1 MAGRK
6 RKTYQEQTQQP
17 QKQVL
22 EPVLE
27 WPTAIY
33 ARLSVENSGKD
44 DGGDSIENQVEICRG
59 YLEDHPYLHLYDVYM
74 DNGWTGT
81 NTNRPE
87 FQRMLDDI
95 HSGKVKAIIIK
106 DFSRFSRD
114 YIEAGNLLENV
125 FPFLGVRFISVADSY
140 DSFETDG
147 SAQSLLIPLKNL
159 INSYYSK
166 DISRKVS
173 TAVHSQQLAGKHLPS
188 QIPYGYMKSEARA
201 YRLEPDP
208 ETAPVVRRI
217 FKEFYD
223 GAGISQIA
231 RELNDEGVP
240 SPGQIRYNRG
250 LTVRPCYK
258 TSRWSPQVIKQI
270 LRNPTYTGD
279 LVFGRMPTALY
290 LGKPNYSYEFD
301 ETKWR
306 VLPDMHEPLVSR
318 EVFNAIKERMTASQ
332 KQYQARHKAF
342 EEFREENPAIL
353 LDFVYC
359 GDCGARMSFTRQHIS
374 GSDAAHAYYKCPRYP
389 YKRCNA
395 THNISQ
401 DRLISIVWN
410 ALQDQLRYFCDF
422 QMLTQKMK
430 ESGTETAQQVS
441 YKDEIKSVLMKIH
454 QYMGKRERLYED
466 FSDGILSPEDYT
478 SFKKRYED
486 EYQAL
491 NKQLNHLQTLQ
502 SRLNRSLSERNEW
515 LVHMQTVQDATEFN
529 RDLLVAMVDKILV
542 YQVGRERRVEVVFK
556 YRQDFS
562 VLQAAYE
569 EMEGDT
575 RK

>member
-33 ARLSVENSGKD
+33 ARLSVENAGKD

-95 HSGKVKAIIIK
+95 HFGKVKAIIIK

-114 YIEAGNLLENV
+114 YIEAWNLLENV
-125 FPFLGVRFISVADSY
+125 FPFLGVRFISVTDSY

-173 TAVHSQQLAGKHLPS
+173 TAIHSQQLAGRHLPS
-188 QIPYGYMKSEARA
+188 QIPYGYMKSETRA

-217 FKEFYD
+217 FKEFYE
-223 GAGISQIA
+223 GASCGQIA
-231 RELNDEGVP
+231 RELNDEGIP

-250 LTVRPCYK
+250 LTVRECYK
-258 TSRWSPQVIKQI
+258 TSRWATTGIKMMI
-270 LRNPTYTGD
+270 RNPTYTGD

-290 LGKPNYSYEFD
+290 LGKPGYHFEHD

-306 VLPDMHEPLVSR
+306 VLPNMHEALVDR
-318 EVFNAIKERMTASQ
+318 DVFYEIKERLAESKAVRESKVASSEQ
-332 KQYQARHKAF
+332 IRKD
-342 EEFREENPAIL
+342 NPAL
-353 LDFVYC
+353 LLGYVYC
-359 GDCGARMSFTRQHIS
+359 GDCGGRMGFYRTRMRNS
-374 GSDAAHAYYKCPRYP
+374 TNVYCDY
-389 YKRCNA
+389 RCTRRTYGHCFA
-395 THNISQ
+395 SHSIPQ
-401 DRLISIVWN
+401 KKLISIVWG
-410 ALQDQLRYFCDF
+410 AIQDQLRYFCIF
-422 QMLTQKMK
+422 EKMVQQMKDK
-430 ESGTETAQQVS
+430 NSETSQQLQ
-441 YKDEIKSVLMKIH
+441 YKSEIQSVLVKIR
-454 QYMGKRERLYED
+454 QYMSKRERLYED

-478 SFKKRYED
+478 TFKKRYED

-491 NKQLNHLQTLQ
+491 NRQLGHLQTLQ
-502 SRLNRSLSERNEW
+502 NQLNRTLSERNEW
-515 LVHMQTVQDATEFN
+515 LIHMQSVQNVTEFN
-529 RDLLVAMVDKILV
+529 PDLLEALVDKVLV
-542 YQVGRERRVEVVFK
+542 YQDGKQRRVEVVFK
-556 YRQDFS
+556 YKQDFS
-562 VLQAAYE
+562 ALQSAYE
-569 EMEGDT
+569 ELGGTEE
-575 RK
+575 